1 MKSLDCYYQ
10 PNGEFS
16 WPANESECQEVGRA
30 ILLREAVRH
39 VRYWT
44 DYARDFLY
52 EAQPKEPYQRSW
64 SEVAKKDKAYREM
77 FATLTGA
84 QRETV
89 MRLLAECVSG
99 SVFATLCTFD
109 QFPHGEAEI
118 RVRDGVC
125 GEGSR
130 TFTIAPTD
138 LELHDEFTQ
147 LLLESHGQRAG

>member
-1 MKSLDCYYQ
+1 MNSTASSDPQ
-10 PNGEFS
+10 GNQFA
-16 WPANESECQEVGRA
+16 WPADESECARVGRA
-30 ILLREAVRH
+30 LLLEKAVSDVH
-39 VRYWT
+39 YWT
-44 DYARDFLY
+44 DYARDFVY
-52 EAQPKEPYQRSW
+52 EPEAKEPHRRSW

-77 FATLTGA
+77 FATLSDA

-89 MRLLAECVSG
+89 LRLLQECVRG

-130 TFTIAPTD
+130 TFTIAPTG

-147 LLLESHGQRAG
+147 MLHQSERR